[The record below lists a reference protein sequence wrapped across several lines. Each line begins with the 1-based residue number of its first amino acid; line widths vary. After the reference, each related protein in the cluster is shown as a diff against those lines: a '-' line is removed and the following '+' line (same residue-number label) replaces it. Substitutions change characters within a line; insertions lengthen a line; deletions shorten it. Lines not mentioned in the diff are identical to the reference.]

1 MQMHESANQTRPLY
15 ESPHLTEVGSV
26 KDLTLGGGWRGSD
39 DTFVFT
45 IHGHQFSIQYG
56 ELS

>member
-1 MQMHESANQTRPLY
+1 MQESANQTRPLY
-15 ESPHLTEVGSV
+15 ESPQLTVVGSV
-26 KDLTLGGGWRGSD
+26 KGLTLGAGVRGKD

-45 IHGHQFSIQYG
+45 SPWGYEITVHYG